1 MVEFTTIGTKG
12 SSGLRKTDT
21 VGTEAEPDT
30 GQVAVPGMED
40 GNANTGKEAGFKG
53 KGFLL
58 NSLSQMDLGGVATGA
73 TKVGVVG
80 TVKPG

>member
-1 MVEFTTIGTKG
+1 MQRMVEFTTAGTKG
-12 SSGLRKTDT
+12 SSGLEKTDT

-30 GQVAVPGMED
+30 VQVSVPGMED

-58 NSLSQMDLGGVATGA
+58 NILSQMDLGGVAT
-73 TKVGVVG
+73 
-80 TVKPG
+80 